1 MGKTVGLGTVKSKQV
16 KVTVLGLVSSVCVVV
31 KPMARFGIADIALGV
46 MAHFNERRCTGQCR
60 LRQTAALL
68 CIPQLH

>member
-1 MGKTVGLGTVKSKQV
+1 MGKSGGVGRVKSKQV
-16 KVTVLGLVSSVCVVV
+16 KVAVLGLVSPVRVVI